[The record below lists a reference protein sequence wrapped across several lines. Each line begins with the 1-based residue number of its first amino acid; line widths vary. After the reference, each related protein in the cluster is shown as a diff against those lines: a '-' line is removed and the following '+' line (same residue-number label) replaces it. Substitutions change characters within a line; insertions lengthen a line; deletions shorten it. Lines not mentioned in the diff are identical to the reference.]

1 MIRKEFIEIDGQ
13 PCARVTFTIPNGLWA
28 DRLYLVGDFNAW
40 QRVAHPFFHDD
51 RAGQWVITVDLEM
64 GRAYQFRYLR
74 DQDHWLNESQADA
87 YVVNPYGTD
96 NFVVVTDPHF
106 KHYCDQ
112 KEH

>member
-1 MIRKEFIEIDGQ
+1 M
-13 PCARVTFTIPNGLWA
+13 
-28 DRLYLVGDFNAW
+28 
-40 QRVAHPFFHDD
+40 
-51 RAGQWVITVDLEM
+51 ITVDLDL

-74 DQDHWLNESQADA
+74 DHDHWLNESQADA
-87 YVVNPYGTD
+87 YVVNAYGTD